1 MVGSNESVLHRGDS
15 VALDGLDLYL
25 VKLLDKEL
33 AVFGRHNGLDGRTEY
48 IDAVTLQDARLK
60 ELDTT
65 VERGLP
71 TEG

>member
-1 MVGSNESVLHRGDS
+1 MVGSDESVLHRGDG

-33 AVFGRHNGLDGRTEY
+33 AVFGRHNGLNGCTED
-48 IDAVTLQDARLK
+48 INAVTLQDTRLE
-60 ELDTT
+60 ELNST
-65 VERGLP
+65 VECGLP

>member
-1 MVGSNESVLHRGDS
+1 MVGSDESVLHRCDG

-33 AVFGRHNGLDGRTEY
+33 AVFGRHNGLDGCTEHV
-48 IDAVTLQDARLK
+48 DAVTLQDARLK

-71 TEG
+71 SEG

>member
-1 MVGSNESVLHRGDS
+1 M
-15 VALDGLDLYL
+15 ALDGLDLYL

-48 IDAVTLQDARLK
+48 VDAVTLQDARLK
-60 ELDTT
+60 ELNST
-65 VERGLP
+65 VECGLP

>member
-1 MVGSNESVLHRGDS
+1 M
-15 VALDGLDLYL
+15 ALDRLDLYL

-33 AVFGRHNGLDGRTEY
+33 AVFGRHNGLDGCTEHV
-48 IDAVTLQDARLK
+48 DAVTLQDARLK

-71 TEG
+71 SEG